1 MTKKF
6 YTCRYDRAFK
16 EVFMNEKNKD
26 LLIVLL
32 EKVLNVKIDS
42 IEYLNLEDIVDNI
55 EVRKKLYDLRL
66 NTNIGRIQV
75 EVNSNIY
82 NYSKNRQMAYLCN
95 EYSHITL
102 SGEEYNEEID
112 IIQINFT
119 YGMMKNFEEK
129 NKNLF
134 DDRGMRIYKLM
145 DNESKL
151 YVNNFKIY
159 EINMDYYM
167 KFWYNEDKENIEKY
181 KYFIMMDL
189 DKNDLEK
196 LSKSDWVVNKYMN
209 VMEKLNKLPKYI
221 EFISAEEDERKMRNT
236 IKRIAR
242 EEGLEE
248 GREEGEKNRNLEI
261 AKKMKED
268 NVDILVISKY
278 TGLSNEEI
286 KNI

>member
-112 IIQINFT
+112 VIQINFT

>member
-112 IIQINFT
+112 VIQINFT

-134 DDRGMRIYKLM
+134 DDRGMRIYELM